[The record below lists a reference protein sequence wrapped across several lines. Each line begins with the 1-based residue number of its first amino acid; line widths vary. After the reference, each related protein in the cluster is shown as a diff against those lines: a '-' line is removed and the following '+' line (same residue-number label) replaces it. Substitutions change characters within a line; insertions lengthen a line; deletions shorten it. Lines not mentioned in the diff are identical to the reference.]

1 MVMIQLLCVSVIVH
15 VVFASVCVARKT
27 KEITEEML
35 LKRSER
41 NKRRKILAD
50 KRKEKNKVLQ
60 YYNR

>member
-1 MVMIQLLCVSVIVH
+1 MNGLCILYVTVC
-15 VVFASVCVARKT
+15 VVSVCVARKT

-50 KRKEKNKVLQ
+50 KRKEKNKVL
-60 YYNR
+60 